1 MRKSLTVLLTC
12 AALVGASGAA
22 EARNYYGPGYYR
34 PYRVVPHRAWNYGYH
49 GWHNHGYGYNNWA
62 APLALG
68 LGALALGAA
77 IASPYYYAPPASYAP
92 PPAYY
97 PPPYGAYYAPPSY
110 YWRY

>member
-1 MRKSLTVLLTC
+1 MRKSLTALLVC
-12 AALVGASGAA
+12 AALVGASGAV

-34 PYRVVPHRAWNYGYH
+34 PYRVAPYRAWNYGYR
-49 GWHNHGYGYNNWA
+49 GWHNHGYYNNWA

-77 IASPYYYAPPASYAP
+77 IASPYYYAPP
-92 PPAYY
+92 PAYY
-97 PPPYGAYYAPPSY
+97 PPPYGAYYAPSPY